1 MSTLVIPL
9 GIQDMGMTT
18 LHLLAIS
25 DVLHLLLGNTV
36 IIHLR
41 PVALPPGMKNT
52 APEELLRHQ
61 LVSSL
66 VLVTTHLKTLQLL
79 QAILPVATVLLP
91 LVTTMTGMTG
101 ERLLPTGMLRTHP
114 SLLHAL
120 GLLPVDLLP
129 ELPLVKS
136 STVNALLP
144 GTFIGG
150 FTVFVEF

>member
-1 MSTLVIPL
+1 MSTLAIPL

-41 PVALPPGMKNT
+41 PVALPPGMKST

-120 GLLPVDLLP
+120 GLPRWT
-129 ELPLVKS
+129 S
-136 STVNALLP
+136 SQSCP
-144 GTFIGG
+144 S
-150 FTVFVEF
+150 